1 MFPFDLGK
9 WRRSSSAAAVSNLF
23 ELIDDGGPK
32 RLGTEGAGEKEAQIS
47 LKDALTAA
55 NPGRPRRLV
64 MESFLKVQ
72 ASQTL
77 RLPSSDIDINKSFRA
92 YGMDSLT
99 ALEYRNLVEA
109 GTGLTL
115 SATLVWNYPTIDQL
129 TSYLAEK
136 LDISIDTPDD
146 ERGKDDAIF
155 LENELVRANEAALD
169 ELLNEVELL
178 SDEETR
184 QLLNGKS

>member
-1 MFPFDLGK
+1 
-9 WRRSSSAAAVSNLF
+9 
-23 ELIDDGGPK
+23 
-32 RLGTEGAGEKEAQIS
+32 
-47 LKDALTAA
+47 LKDALTEA

-64 MESFLKVQ
+64 MESFLKDQV
-72 ASQTL
+72 SQTL
-77 RLPSSDIDINKSFRA
+77 RLPTSDIDINKSFRA

-115 SATLVWNYPTIDQL
+115 SATLVWNYPTIAQL

-136 LDISIDTPDD
+136 MDIAIDTPDD
-146 ERGKDDAIF
+146 DRCMDDAIPPQND
-155 LENELVRANEAALD
+155 LLSADEAALD